1 MSKTR
6 KIASLETAR
15 VLAFLAVVLIHS
27 QFLMSLNL
35 GDSGEPWFGYI
46 VNQLARFAVPLFF
59 LISGYL
65 IQPKLYSSPFPTAS
79 QYALPLMRLWLIWSV
94 IYLLVPFNL
103 GIVVEQGYLT
113 ERQGYWDSLMVN
125 PLNSI
130 LEGGLVHLWFLPSLV
145 MAVYIIAFAVSSK
158 KAQWVLVIGALLYLY
173 GLMGGSYQVL
183 TGIEAPVFTRN
194 GPFFSLLMVSLGCEI
209 RSRSIRLDSGNAIKV
224 MLVGLMVHF
233 AEASV
238 LHHLG
243 YKFSLND
250 YLVGTVMWAVGFF
263 LWLLANPGWG
273 NGLFVSKIASRVLP
287 LYVAHLLV
295 IIAMFNV
302 CGILGLNGLL
312 KDMVVL
318 VGALALSYRL
328 VCLLE
333 RTPLSFMVRR

>member
-65 IQPKLYSSPFPTAS
+65 IQPKLYSNPFPTAS
-79 QYALPLMRLWLIWSV
+79 QYALPLMRLWLIWSI

-125 PLNSI
+125 LLNSI

-145 MAVYIIAFAVSSK
+145 MAVYIIAFAVSVK

-209 RSRSIRLDSGNAIKV
+209 RSRNIRLDSGNAIKV
-224 MLVGLMVHF
+224 MLVGLSVHF
-233 AEASV
+233 AEASA

-250 YLVGTVMWAVGFF
+250 YLVGTVMWAVGCF
-263 LWLLANPGWG
+263 LWLLVNPDWG
-273 NGLFVSKIASRVLP
+273 NGLFIAKIANRVLP

-302 CGILGLNGLL
+302 CGILGLSGLV

-318 VGALALSYRL
+318 VGALVLSYRL